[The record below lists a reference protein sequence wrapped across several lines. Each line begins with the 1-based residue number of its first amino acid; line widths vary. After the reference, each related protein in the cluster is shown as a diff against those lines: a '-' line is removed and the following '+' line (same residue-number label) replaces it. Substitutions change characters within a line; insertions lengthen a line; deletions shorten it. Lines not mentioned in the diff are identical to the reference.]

1 MEADGSWSLDSRR
14 SGFEKMESGLNGRAI
29 DFAKLGVLYAQG
41 GAWQGQQLV
50 PRDWVQDPTVVPT
63 GDGSIPAP
71 GYGFFW
77 WVQSDRRPPA
87 FFARGKYAQHIYVV
101 PESGLVLVRFG
112 TEVGYQHWPQL
123 LSNLASR
130 LVLPHQG
137 EGHARRSPQRGRCRG
152 PGPLST
158 SGQRC

>member
-1 MEADGSWSLDSRR
+1 MNLRLRR
-14 SGFEKMESGLNGRAI
+14 WRRRLLITLA
-29 DFAKLGVLYAQG
+29 AL
-41 GAWQGQQLV
+41 
-50 PRDWVQDPTVVPT
+50 WVQEPTVVPT
-63 GDGSIPAP
+63 DDGSMPAP

-112 TEVGYQHWPQL
+112 RDAGYQHWPQL
-123 LSNLASR
+123 LGDLASR
-130 LVLPHQG
+130 LVLPRQG
-137 EGHARRSPQRGRCRG
+137 EGHGRRSPQRGRCRS
-152 PGPLST
+152 PGPLPA